1 MPAAA
6 ASALRPMATR
16 TPLMAMTAVQA
27 LCRMA
32 KRIPDQP
39 NSWRRERSESAES
52 RGTSLRAEFSVLAIC
67 SGTEIEC
74 SEVRNLRPIGSRIR
88 EAKIFWRVWRVAARR
103 LGHAREGGLD
113 LRYKCRSDWIRRFQ
127 FGRPRLR
134 ENGLCRASGA
144 SLLLLARAL

>member
-16 TPLMAMTAVQA
+16 MPLMAMTAVQA

-52 RGTSLRAEFSVLAIC
+52 RGTSLRAELSALAIF

-74 SEVRNLRPIGSRIR
+74 SEVGNLRPICLGYSRLRRAMHRDHWHALLGSR
-88 EAKIFWRVWRVAARR
+88 EQSQ
-103 LGHAREGGLD
+103 D
-113 LRYKCRSDWIRRFQ
+113 LRVDRF
-127 FGRPRLR
+127 
-134 ENGLCRASGA
+134 GA
-144 SLLLLARAL
+144 F

>member
-16 TPLMAMTAVQA
+16 MPLMAMTAVQA

-52 RGTSLRAEFSVLAIC
+52 RGTSWCAEFSALAIF
-67 SGTEIEC
+67 SGTEIKC
-74 SEVRNLRPIGSRIR
+74 SEVQNSRPMCSGYLRLRRDVHRAHWFVLLGSREQSQNLR
-88 EAKIFWRVWRVAARR
+88 
-103 LGHAREGGLD
+103 LD
-113 LRYKCRSDWIRRFQ
+113 RF
-127 FGRPRLR
+127 
-134 ENGLCRASGA
+134 GA
-144 SLLLLARAL
+144 F